1 MVLLSYG
8 MQVQVKHFLSILS
21 MARGHGLLTSLSWIL
36 QNWLVEATIVLSN
49 YGASMRKIVCIPF
62 GTLQTY
68 AAFSSLLIHPI
79 CWPLGPPITRY
90 IAMICVRLMYHGVYW
105 LVMRKL

>member
-1 MVLLSYG
+1 VFWGGGVSDGNLSKARHRVIWISKCCVIEIDTEVVVVSVSALIVEDVNLLFVCVTSYG

-49 YGASMRKIVCIPF
+49 YGASMR
-62 GTLQTY
+62 
-68 AAFSSLLIHPI
+68 
-79 CWPLGPPITRY
+79 
-90 IAMICVRLMYHGVYW
+90 
-105 LVMRKL
+105 